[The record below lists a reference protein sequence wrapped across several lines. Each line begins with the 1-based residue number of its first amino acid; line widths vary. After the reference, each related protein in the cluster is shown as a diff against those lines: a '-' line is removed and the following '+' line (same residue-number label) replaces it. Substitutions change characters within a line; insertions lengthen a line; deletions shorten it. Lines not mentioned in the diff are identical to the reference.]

1 MNYTRTFRR
10 SVDSFC
16 SFGRTANTAISDF
29 DEGNIFLYCKNTK
42 DVRIILNRRVGR
54 DAQQQESIGRL
65 YLSPNSQPHTNI
77 TKAEDLLKISQTE
90 VCKVTLGNNIYYVK
104 QGMIFDKDRNPI
116 IIEYMTADNK
126 TVLGIDYSIFSNM
139 DEPVNRFIFR
149 KLIPYLNTGAAFSVS
164 GFSFMNLDQFF
175 LAANPFNVTPELI
188 QEKLPEMI
196 AAHFTEHGYR

>member
-1 MNYTRTFRR
+1 
-10 SVDSFC
+10 
-16 SFGRTANTAISDF
+16 
-29 DEGNIFLYCKNTK
+29 
-42 DVRIILNRRVGR
+42 
-54 DAQQQESIGRL
+54 
-65 YLSPNSQPHTNI
+65 
-77 TKAEDLLKISQTE
+77 
-90 VCKVTLGNNIYYVK
+90 
-104 QGMIFDKDRNPI
+104 MIFDKDRNPI
-116 IIEYMTADNK
+116 LIEYMTADNK
-126 TVLGIDYSIFSNM
+126 TVLGIDYSIFSNL